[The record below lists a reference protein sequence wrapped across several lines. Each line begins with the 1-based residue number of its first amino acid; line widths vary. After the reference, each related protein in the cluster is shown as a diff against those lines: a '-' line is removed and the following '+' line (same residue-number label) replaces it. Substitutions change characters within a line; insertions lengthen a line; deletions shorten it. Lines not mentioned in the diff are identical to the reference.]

1 MKIIK
6 KVGICFLTLLMAFGL
21 NSAILYA
28 QENIQDGLNVT
39 LETDKDSYGE
49 TDAVKAEV
57 KVENQNDVVMK
68 NIHIETVV
76 PEGFTLADT
85 SKASLAI
92 AALNGKD
99 SVSLSS
105 EFKAD
110 VKQNGG
116 KITIQAIRTMVIL
129 QLRIQITKMKIQQK
143 LIHQKMM

>member
-57 KVENQNDVVMK
+57 KVE
-68 NIHIETVV
+68 
-76 PEGFTLADT
+76 
-85 SKASLAI
+85 
-92 AALNGKD
+92 
-99 SVSLSS
+99 
-105 EFKAD
+105 
-110 VKQNGG
+110 
-116 KITIQAIRTMVIL
+116 
-129 QLRIQITKMKIQQK
+129 
-143 LIHQKMM
+143 